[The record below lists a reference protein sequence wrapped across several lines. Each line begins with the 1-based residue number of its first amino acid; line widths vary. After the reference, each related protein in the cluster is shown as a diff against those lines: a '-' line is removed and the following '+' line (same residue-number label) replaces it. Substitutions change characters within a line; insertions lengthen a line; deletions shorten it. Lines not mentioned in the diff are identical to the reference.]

1 MDQKSEREL
10 FKTLGRIETKIESLC
25 LQDHEQKKNLHNLE
39 EDIKTKVNWKLL
51 IPILGALFVLIMGAY
66 AYTFDSSKCI
76 NDRVN
81 IISNIGEVK

>member
-1 MDQKSEREL
+1 MDVESEHKL
-10 FKTLGRIETKIESLC
+10 FRSLGRIETKIESLC
-25 LQDHEQKKNLHNLE
+25 LQDHEQKEDLHNLE
-39 EDIKTKVNWKLL
+39 EDIKTKVNWRLL

-81 IISNIGEVK
+81 TISNIGR